1 MFVLLQQA
9 GLNPNADPHEPSLIA
24 VGVVAEGENEMVVG
38 APKVFVPE
46 IVKVVVGKIVPVS
59 PM

>member
-1 MFVLLQQA
+1 MALQQA
-9 GLNPNADPHEPSLIA
+9 GLNPNADPQEPSTMA
-24 VGVVAEGENEMVVG
+24 VGTLVLGENEIVVG

-46 IVKVVVGKIVPVS
+46 NVKVVVGKIVPVS